1 MINDF
6 LYAAIIGWLILFLF
20 WSLILAFI
28 FVRKPL
34 KSQLTKKLTFQSLI
48 IFGVVF
54 VILYIFL
61 TVDSF

>member
-6 LYAAIIGWLILFLF
+6 LHAAIIGWLILFLF
-20 WSLILAFI
+20 WSLILVLIFI
-28 FVRKPL
+28 RKPP
-34 KSQLTKKLTFQSLI
+34 KSKLTKKLTIKTLV

-61 TVDSF
+61 TIDSF

>member
-1 MINDF
+1 MISDF

-28 FVRKPL
+28 FVRKPP
-34 KSQLTKKLTFQSLI
+34 KSKLTKKFTFQSLMT
-48 IFGVVF
+48 FGVVF
-54 VILYIFL
+54 VILYFFL